1 MKKSELLKYIFE
13 SSNKKH
19 KVVKEQYDDGVTVVS
34 EITGTERRM
43 IFKYL
48 NTLKNSGITN
58 MMNASIFLTYT
69 RKDLKKYIDYHM
81 DGKKDKYIKE
91 LLETQ
96 DDIRD
101 ILIRA
106 AMQRLDDQN
115 TNSGD
120 DDSYL
125 RNVQRTFEKISR
137 ECVKMW
143 IVIL

>member
-1 MKKSELLKYIFE
+1 
-13 SSNKKH
+13 
-19 KVVKEQYDDGVTVVS
+19 
-34 EITGTERRM
+34 
-43 IFKYL
+43 
-48 NTLKNSGITN
+48 

>member
-48 NTLKNSGITN
+48 NTLKKSGITN